1 MKCESLL
8 FKLCLVSDNNKPII
22 PALDVPIRVIN
33 KQWSPKKHMQ
43 YWFLSFPFPFGQGV
57 QLNALPQLQ
66 WEYQML
72 SVLHVSRL
80 KWSINS
86 LTWCERDKENILKE
100 NLGGF
105 FFCLSDWPGYWNIF
119 ETISHQ
125 KIKHLIWPDHL
136 YLSCIHWKIWISAQS
151 GNNTCCK

>member
-22 PALDVPIRVIN
+22 PALDVPVRVIN

-105 FFCLSDWPGYWNIF
+105 FFFLSQWLARLLEHLWDYITPEDKTFNMARSSLL
-119 ETISHQ
+119 ISYSLENMNQ
-125 KIKHLIWPDHL
+125 CSIW
-136 YLSCIHWKIWISAQS
+136 K
-151 GNNTCCK
+151 